1 MQILAVRR
9 TAAARQGLL
18 VDLTTEA
25 PEDELAAAQAELE
38 AKEREE
44 DAAQRA
50 AALANKRKA
59 LEEAV
64 VSQGFFCVHAE
75 VTYSGHACNASVV
88 MVPSCVHAMPAPI
101 WLRSVCVFLWFVVV
115 CVGWVR
121 WGGEGEGGGRGTVRG
136 NTGQQ
141 TQGRGCGE

>member
-1 MQILAVRR
+1 LAFVQILAVRR

-64 VSQGFFCVHAE
+64 VSQGYFVFMQRLHTVDMRA
-75 VTYSGHACNASVV
+75 
-88 MVPSCVHAMPAPI
+88 VPA
-101 WLRSVCVFLWFVVV
+101 FLWFLVV
-115 CVGWVR
+115 CMQCQR
-121 WGGEGEGGGRGTVRG
+121 LY
-136 NTGQQ
+136 
-141 TQGRGCGE
+141 GCEVYVCFYGL